1 MIKNP
6 NKYRLLR
13 VFEYM
18 LQTDEEHPLNVT
30 QIQNKLAEDG
40 FCDKLPD
47 RKSILRD
54 LACINDCGYE
64 LESCANHNEGKYMN
78 GKQRTFEGYQ
88 LKMLAD
94 AVASA
99 RFLAA
104 DDARKLGDAIMT
116 LGTESDKE
124 LLKKAVIRDESLNV
138 ATKQAKYNFDR
149 ILEAI
154 RERKQIS
161 FQYNDKHLAKPA
173 QEDLRNDGMIYYVS
187 PYYLVPAKN
196 DYYVIAC
203 TGEYKNFSHYRV
215 SRMINVKETELA
227 AKDIKL
233 NETYKK
239 LLADGKGIS
248 DYLREHINMWFG
260 DTQRVNLHCKQR
272 TRLDVLG
279 TFGNLLNINDC
290 GGDKEYFA
298 TSVQVQAGGGFFNWV
313 AGMGGNVIIT
323 GPECVREEYKKYLE
337 SQLALYK

>member
-64 LESCANHNEGKYMN
+64 IEVCENHNCGKYMN
-78 GKQRTFEGYQ
+78 GKQKVFEGYQ

-94 AVASA
+94 AVTSA
-99 RFLAA
+99 RFLSA

-124 LLKKAVIRDESLNV
+124 LLKRAVIRDESLNV

-161 FQYNDKHLAKPA
+161 FQYNDKYLAKPA
-173 QEDLRNDGMIYYVS
+173 QEDLRNDGLTYYIS

-233 NETYKK
+233 NDTYKK
-239 LLADGKGIS
+239 KARSGGQ
-248 DYLREHINMWFG
+248 EH
-260 DTQRVNLHCKQR
+260 
-272 TRLDVLG
+272 
-279 TFGNLLNINDC
+279 
-290 GGDKEYFA
+290 
-298 TSVQVQAGGGFFNWV
+298 
-313 AGMGGNVIIT
+313 
-323 GPECVREEYKKYLE
+323 
-337 SQLALYK
+337 

>member
-64 LESCANHNEGKYMN
+64 IEVCENHNCGKYMN
-78 GKQRTFEGYQ
+78 GKQKVFEGYQ

-94 AVASA
+94 AVTSA
-99 RFLAA
+99 RFLST
-104 DDARKLGDAIMT
+104 DDAKKLIDSIMS
-116 LGTESDKE
+116 LGTIADKE

-239 LLADGKGIS
+239 LLADGKCIS

-260 DTQRVNLHCKQR
+260 DTQRVILHCRQQ

-290 GGDKEYFA
+290 EGDKEYFT

-323 GPECVREEYKKYLE
+323 CPECVREAYKKYLE

>member
-64 LESCANHNEGKYMN
+64 IEVCENHNCGKYMN
-78 GKQRTFEGYQ
+78 GKQKVFEGYQ

-94 AVASA
+94 AVTSA
-99 RFLAA
+99 RFLSA

-161 FQYNDKHLAKPA
+161 FQYNDKYLAKPA
-173 QEDLRNDGMIYYVS
+173 QEDLRNDGLTYYIS

-203 TGEYKNFSHYRV
+203 TGDYKNFSHYRV

-233 NETYKK
+233 NDTYKK
-239 LLADGKGIS
+239 LVAEGKSIS

-260 DTQRVNLHCKQR
+260 DTQRVNLHCRQQ

-290 GGDKEYFA
+290 EEDKEYFM

-323 GPECVREEYKKYLE
+323 GPECVREAYKEYLQE
-337 SQLALYK
+337 QLKLYK

>member
-47 RKSILRD
+47 RKPILRD

-64 LESCANHNEGKYMN
+64 IEVCENHNCGKYMN
-78 GKQRTFEGYQ
+78 GKQKVFEGYQ

-94 AVASA
+94 AVTSA
-99 RFLAA
+99 RFLSA

-124 LLKKAVIRDESLNV
+124 LLKRAVIRDESLNV

-161 FQYNDKHLAKPA
+161 FQYNDKYLAKPA
-173 QEDLRNDGMIYYVS
+173 QEDLRNDGLTYYIS

-203 TGEYKNFSHYRV
+203 TGEYKNFSHYRG

-233 NETYKK
+233 NDTYKK
-239 LLADGKGIS
+239 LVAEGKSIS

-260 DTQRVNLHCKQR
+260 DTQRVNLHCRQQ

-290 GGDKEYFA
+290 EGDKEYFT

-323 GPECVREEYKKYLE
+323 GPECVREAYKKYLE

>member
-40 FCDKLPD
+40 FCGKLPD

-64 LESCANHNEGKYMN
+64 IEVCENHNCGKYMN
-78 GKQRTFEGYQ
+78 GKQKVFEGYQ

-94 AVASA
+94 AVTSA
-99 RFLAA
+99 RFLSA

-124 LLKKAVIRDESLNV
+124 LLKRAVIRDESLNV

-161 FQYNDKHLAKPA
+161 FQYNDKYLAKPA
-173 QEDLRNDGMIYYVS
+173 QEDLRNDGLTYYIS

-233 NETYKK
+233 NDTYKK
-239 LLADGKGIS
+239 LVAEGKSIS

-260 DTQRVNLHCKQR
+260 DTQRVNLHCRQQ

-290 GGDKEYFA
+290 EGDKEYFT

-323 GPECVREEYKKYLE
+323 GPECVREAYKKYLE

>member
-1 MIKNP
+1 M
-6 NKYRLLR
+6 
-13 VFEYM
+13 
-18 LQTDEEHPLNVT
+18 
-30 QIQNKLAEDG
+30 
-40 FCDKLPD
+40 
-47 RKSILRD
+47 
-54 LACINDCGYE
+54 
-64 LESCANHNEGKYMN
+64 
-78 GKQRTFEGYQ
+78 
-88 LKMLAD
+88 
-94 AVASA
+94 
-99 RFLAA
+99 
-104 DDARKLGDAIMT
+104 
-116 LGTESDKE
+116 
-124 LLKKAVIRDESLNV
+124 

-239 LLADGKGIS
+239 LLADGKCIS

-290 GGDKEYFA
+290 EGDKEYFT

-323 GPECVREEYKKYLE
+323 GPECVREAYKKYLE

>member
-40 FCDKLPD
+40 FCDNLPD

-64 LESCANHNEGKYMN
+64 IEVCENHNCGKYMN
-78 GKQRTFEGYQ
+78 GKQKVFEGYQ

-94 AVASA
+94 AVTSA
-99 RFLAA
+99 RFLST
-104 DDARKLGDAIMT
+104 DDAKKLIDSIMS
-116 LGTESDKE
+116 LGTIADKE

-239 LLADGKGIS
+239 LLADGKCIS

-260 DTQRVNLHCKQR
+260 DTQRVILHCRQQ

-290 GGDKEYFA
+290 EGDKEYFT

-323 GPECVREEYKKYLE
+323 GPECVREAYKKYLE

>member
-30 QIQNKLAEDG
+30 QMQNKLAEDG

-64 LESCANHNEGKYMN
+64 IEVCENHNCGKYMN
-78 GKQRTFEGYQ
+78 GKQKVFEGYQ

-94 AVASA
+94 AVTSA
-99 RFLAA
+99 RFLSA
-104 DDARKLGDAIMT
+104 DDARKLGNVIMT

-173 QEDLRNDGMIYYVS
+173 PEDLRNDGLTYYIS

-233 NETYKK
+233 NDTYKK
-239 LLADGKGIS
+239 LVAEGKSIS

-260 DTQRVNLHCKQR
+260 DTQRVNLHCRQQ

-290 GGDKEYFA
+290 EGDKEYFT

-323 GPECVREEYKKYLE
+323 GPECVREAYKKYLE

>member
-64 LESCANHNEGKYMN
+64 IEVCENHNCGKYMN
-78 GKQRTFEGYQ
+78 GKQKVFEGYQ

-94 AVASA
+94 AVTSA
-99 RFLAA
+99 RFLST
-104 DDARKLGDAIMT
+104 DDAKKLIDSIMS
-116 LGTESDKE
+116 LGTIADKE

-161 FQYNDKHLAKPA
+161 FQYNDKHLSKPA

-239 LLADGKGIS
+239 LLADGKCIS

-260 DTQRVNLHCKQR
+260 DTQRVILHCRQQ

-290 GGDKEYFA
+290 EGDKEYFT

-323 GPECVREEYKKYLE
+323 GPECVREAYKKYLE

>member
-64 LESCANHNEGKYMN
+64 IEVCENHNCGKYMN
-78 GKQRTFEGYQ
+78 GKQKVFEGYQ

-94 AVASA
+94 AVTSA
-99 RFLAA
+99 RFLST
-104 DDARKLGDAIMT
+104 DDAKKLIDSIMS
-116 LGTESDKE
+116 LGTIADKE

-239 LLADGKGIS
+239 LLADGKCIS

-260 DTQRVNLHCKQR
+260 DTQRVILHCRQQ

-290 GGDKEYFA
+290 EGDKEYFT
-298 TSVQVQAGGGFFNWV
+298 TSVQVQVGGGFFNWV

-323 GPECVREEYKKYLE
+323 GPECVREAYKKYLE

>member
-1 MIKNP
+1 MKKNP
-6 NKYRLLR
+6 NKCRLLR

-18 LQTDEEHPLNVT
+18 LNTDEEHPLNVT
-30 QIQNKLAEDG
+30 DIQQKLLEDG
-40 FCDKLPD
+40 TCDKLPD

-54 LACINDCGYE
+54 WASINDCGYE

-94 AVASA
+94 AVAAA

-104 DDARKLGDAIMT
+104 DDARKLVDEIMN
-116 LGTESDKE
+116 LGTESDRE
-124 LLKKAVIRDESLNV
+124 LLQKAVIRDESLNV

-154 RERKQIS
+154 RDRKQIS
-161 FQYNDKHLAKPA
+161 FQYNDKYLAKPA
-173 QEDLRNDGMIYYVS
+173 QEDLRNDGMTYYIS

-215 SRMINVKETELA
+215 SRMLNVEKTDEA

-233 NETYKK
+233 NDTYKK
-239 LLADGKGIS
+239 LEAEGKSIR

-260 DTQRVNLHCKQR
+260 DTQRVNLHCRQQS
-272 TRLDVLG
+272 RLDVLG
-279 TFGNLLNINDC
+279 KFGNRLNIADC
-290 GGDKEYFA
+290 KDDKEYFT
-298 TSVQVQAGGGFFNWV
+298 TSVEVQAGGGFFNWV
-313 AGMGGNVIIT
+313 AGMGGTVIIT
-323 GPECVREEYKKYLE
+323 GPESVREEYKEYLE
-337 SQLALYK
+337 KQLELYK

>member
-13 VFEYM
+13 VFEHM

-64 LESCANHNEGKYMN
+64 IEVCENHNCGKYMN
-78 GKQRTFEGYQ
+78 GKQKVFEGYQ

-94 AVASA
+94 AVTSA
-99 RFLAA
+99 RFLST
-104 DDARKLGDAIMT
+104 DDAKKLIDSIMS
-116 LGTESDKE
+116 LGTIADKE

-239 LLADGKGIS
+239 LLVDGKCIS

-260 DTQRVNLHCKQR
+260 DTQRVILHCRQQ

-290 GGDKEYFA
+290 EGDKEYFT

-323 GPECVREEYKKYLE
+323 GPECVREAYKKYLE

>member
-64 LESCANHNEGKYMN
+64 IEVCENHNCGKYMN
-78 GKQRTFEGYQ
+78 GKQKVFEGYQ

-94 AVASA
+94 AVTSA
-99 RFLAA
+99 RFLST
-104 DDARKLGDAIMT
+104 DDAKKLIDSIMS
-116 LGTESDKE
+116 LGTIADKE

-239 LLADGKGIS
+239 LLADGKCIS

-260 DTQRVNLHCKQR
+260 DTQRVILHCRQQ

-290 GGDKEYFA
+290 EGDKEYFT
-298 TSVQVQAGGGFFNWV
+298 TSVQVQAGGGFFNCV

-323 GPECVREEYKKYLE
+323 GPECVREAYKKYLE

>member
-64 LESCANHNEGKYMN
+64 IEVCENHNCGKYMN
-78 GKQRTFEGYQ
+78 GKQKVFEGYQ

-94 AVASA
+94 AVTSA
-99 RFLAA
+99 RFLSA

-161 FQYNDKHLAKPA
+161 FQYNDKYLAKPA
-173 QEDLRNDGMIYYVS
+173 QEDLRNDGLTYYIS

-203 TGEYKNFSHYRV
+203 TGDYKNFSHYRV

-233 NETYKK
+233 NDTYKK
-239 LLADGKGIS
+239 LVAEGKSIS

-260 DTQRVNLHCKQR
+260 DTQRVILHCRQQ

-290 GGDKEYFA
+290 EEDKEYFM

-323 GPECVREEYKKYLE
+323 GPECVREAYKEYLQE
-337 SQLALYK
+337 QLKLYK

>member
-64 LESCANHNEGKYMN
+64 IEVCENHNCGKYMN
-78 GKQRTFEGYQ
+78 GKQKVFEGYQ

-94 AVASA
+94 AVTSA
-99 RFLAA
+99 RFLST
-104 DDARKLGDAIMT
+104 DDAKKLIDSIMS
-116 LGTESDKE
+116 LGTIADKE

-239 LLADGKGIS
+239 LLADGKCIS

-260 DTQRVNLHCKQR
+260 DTQRVILHCRQQ

-290 GGDKEYFA
+290 EGDKEYFT

-323 GPECVREEYKKYLE
+323 GPEFVREAYKKYLE

>member
-64 LESCANHNEGKYMN
+64 IEVCENHNCGKYMN
-78 GKQRTFEGYQ
+78 GKQKVFEGYQ

-94 AVASA
+94 AVTSA
-99 RFLAA
+99 RFLST
-104 DDARKLGDAIMT
+104 DDAKKLIDSIMS
-116 LGTESDKE
+116 LGTIADKE

-239 LLADGKGIS
+239 MLADGKCIS

-260 DTQRVNLHCKQR
+260 DTQRVILHCRQQ

-290 GGDKEYFA
+290 EGDKEYFT

-323 GPECVREEYKKYLE
+323 GPECVREAYKKYLE